1 MKRMHESIGGAT
13 QRKAC
18 RQALPCA
25 ATTTR
30 LASSLVAAAANARA
44 GEPCVTSTFSPG
56 SAVRGK
62 GDLSE
67 ESVAAIEFLT
77 QEPMSDRVK

>member
-1 MKRMHESIGGAT
+1 MGAT
-13 QRKAC
+13 QREAR
-18 RQALPCA
+18 RQALA
-25 ATTTR
+25 DSATSTR
-30 LASSLVAAAANARA
+30 LASSLVAASANARA

-62 GDLSE
+62 GDLSG

-77 QEPMSDRVK
+77 QEPMSDPVK

>member
-1 MKRMHESIGGAT
+1 MSRSVVLPSAKRVARPWPWLDGAT
-13 QRKAC
+13 I
-18 RQALPCA
+18 
-25 ATTTR
+25 TR
-30 LASSLVAAAANARA
+30 LASSLVAASANARA